1 MNRVYDKP
9 VLLQKQIAGTGAW
22 EDVQSL
28 HAEVNKNVTQQSYS
42 PENDRVRQCL
52 VFRMRYNPILE
63 SVRNAPQDYRIS
75 YRGQHFE
82 LVDYDDYMERR
93 REIKLTGEQ
102 YDLPVTI
109 QLLLPTT
116 TMVLGVPKKVY
127 PDSGAEIDCAW
138 EVQTGEERKVN
149 GLVSVMDRAKITIR
163 TRSAVTANCA
173 IKCVDGS
180 VWEIIGSPED
190 TGLSNRWSVF
200 YVRKLSGGA

>member
-93 REIKLTGEQ
+93 REIKLTEGS
-102 YDLPVTI
+102 
-109 QLLLPTT
+109 TT
-116 TMVLGVPKKVY
+116 
-127 PDSGAEIDCAW
+127 S
-138 EVQTGEERKVN
+138 R
-149 GLVSVMDRAKITIR
+149 
-163 TRSAVTANCA
+163 
-173 IKCVDGS
+173 
-180 VWEIIGSPED
+180 
-190 TGLSNRWSVF
+190 
-200 YVRKLSGGA
+200 